1 MELKRIH
8 FTGIIVAVIVIVA
21 SYFLAGE
28 KGFTLFAG
36 IGVLIGIA
44 PFVISTIKDVKIATE
59 KEEMFLEFARNLVE
73 SVKTGTPISKS
84 IINMRNKDYGALK
97 IHIKKLAN
105 QISFGIP
112 LIHALEIFAKDV
124 RNKSISRSLTLIGQ
138 AEKGGGD
145 IGEIL
150 EAVAGAVNMTDKL
163 KKEQKAAIS
172 TLVIQGYIIFLI
184 FIVIILVM
192 QYQII
197 PMISG
202 IGDVQ
207 GLGGVAGFSFGGG
220 GGEDV
225 SQEQISNSF
234 LYLILVQGFFTGLVI
249 GKLSEGS
256 IKAGIKHSFA
266 LMFLSFLIS
275 AVASVF
281 LG

>member
-202 IGDVQ
+202 IGDVL